1 MTAPSA
7 AVPDDLV
14 QPFQIDPFALRG
26 RLVRLGPA
34 IDRILS
40 QHAYPEPVAAMLG
53 EAITLAVVL
62 AGALKYDGVFTLQT
76 KGDGPIRMIVADV
89 STDGAV
95 RGYAQ
100 YDQAKLDAVA
110 APGRGARRFRCRAC
124 SAPAISPSP
133 STRASTPTAIRASS
147 SWPGRPWPNA
157 RSIISANRSR
167 SRPGSSSRSAA
178 PGRAGAWRAGGLMM
192 QRVPPEGGYGV
203 IADDVEDGWRRAMV
217 LMSSATSG
225 ELVDPD
231 LAPHRLLF
239 RLFHE
244 DGVRVYDTHPLE
256 ARCRCSR
263 ERIETILRAFPADEL
278 DDMQK
283 ERVTTVTCEFCSAA
297 TPSTPTRSAASP
309 RPRRGKCDP
318 ADQASIMGWKKRQY
332 GLRGQSWR
340 SRGGNSQD
348 QHRPDRR

>member
-1 MTAPSA
+1 LTAPA
-7 AVPDDLV
+7 AIGAPDDLV
-14 QPFQIDPFALRG
+14 QPFQIEPFALRG

-53 EAITLAVVL
+53 EAITLAVLL

-76 KGDGPIRMIVADV
+76 KGDGPIPMIVADV

-110 APGRGARRFRCRAC
+110 AEPETAGLSVPRLLGGGYIAFTVDQGEETDRYQGIVELAGASLADCAQHYFRQSEQIQAGIKLAVGRTGPG
-124 SAPAISPSP
+124 
-133 STRASTPTAIRASS
+133 
-147 SWPGRPWPNA
+147 
-157 RSIISANRSR
+157 
-167 SRPGSSSRSAA
+167 
-178 PGRAGAWRAGGLMM
+178 GAWRAGGLML

-203 IADDVEDGWRRAMV
+203 IADDVEDGWRRSMV
-217 LMSSATSG
+217 LMSSATAG
-225 ELVDPD
+225 ELIDPE
-231 LAPHRLLF
+231 LSPHRLLF

-244 DGVRVYDTHPLE
+244 DGVRVYDTHAVE

-278 DDMQK
+278 DDMGK
-283 ERVTTVTCEFCSAA
+283 ERVTTVTCEFCS
-297 TPSTPTRSAASP
+297 
-309 RPRRGKCDP
+309 RRYTFDADEIRRLAP
-318 ADQASIMGWKKRQY
+318 A
-332 GLRGQSWR
+332 
-340 SRGGNSQD
+340 
-348 QHRPDRR
+348 